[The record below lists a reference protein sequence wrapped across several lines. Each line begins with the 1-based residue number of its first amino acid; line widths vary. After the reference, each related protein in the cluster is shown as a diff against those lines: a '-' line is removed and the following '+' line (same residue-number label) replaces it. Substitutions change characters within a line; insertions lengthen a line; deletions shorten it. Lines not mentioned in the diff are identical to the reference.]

1 MGGTYVGGR
10 VKIED
15 YVTFGSNATIFP
27 DVEIKKGAFIGAG
40 AIVRKNVSENQ
51 IVVGNPAKFIK
62 KNKHYFDL
70 RFFEK
75 NV

>member
-1 MGGTYVGGR
+1 M
-10 VKIED
+10 
-15 YVTFGSNATIFP
+15 
-27 DVEIKKGAFIGAG
+27 EIKKGAFIGAG
-40 AIVRKNVSENQ
+40 TIVRKNVSENQ

-70 RFFEK
+70 RFFKK